1 MAMNRRR
8 VQPRGVV
15 LFVPQTTE
23 TDCAAA
29 CLVMA
34 LQVHGH
40 HRHLHEV
47 RTACGIGRDG
57 ASAVDIIDAAQSFGA
72 QARAVRVDLDTLHL
86 LPKGTI
92 LHWELRHFVVF
103 ERLTKT
109 GAIIVDPG
117 AGRRRVATRELDRA
131 LGGVG
136 VIVEPKAVE
145 ETAGPGRPTLGF
157 LFRALREAP
166 ELPQVLTASVA
177 IQLLVGLFPVV
188 SASVIDRVVPRHD
201 EHLLTVLTV
210 GVIGLALF
218 YAIFSAVRS
227 LLLAQLRARV
237 DLGAATRLIDH
248 IVSLPVPFFQVR
260 SAGDLMVRVRSN
272 ETLREAMSSAML
284 ASVLDGTLVAAYICV
299 LLAIDGW
306 IAAVVSALVLVQL
319 GTYLALRRRH
329 RELVAE
335 AQHRQGIADGHL
347 IDTLEGIETLKVA
360 GAEGRAV
367 SRWSSHYVEVLNA
380 TLRRARLTTW
390 SDTVVGTVRT
400 AGPFV
405 VLLVGAEAVL
415 RGATTLGT
423 LLAALAL
430 AHGIITSVGTL
441 LTNFGEIDAL
451 TAMVD
456 RLDDIFVERPEQ
468 PDQRPPAPR
477 LLGRLTLRGVGYR
490 PTAKSPFLV
499 RKVSLDVPP
508 GAFVAIVGASGSG
521 KSTVVS
527 LLTSLFEPTE
537 GEILLDGLPMTAL
550 DLRSVRRQMGV
561 VVQRAQVFGT
571 NIRDNITM
579 LEDLPMQDVEAA
591 GRLACV
597 DDDIQRMG
605 RRYLTGMVGGGALSG
620 GQRQR
625 IALARALLKKPRI
638 LLLDEAT
645 SALDAIT
652 ERRIFANIREMGCTR
667 VVVAHRLSTIM
678 DADLIVVM
686 EGGEIV
692 ETGTHEGLLARQGH
706 YAELVAAQNRS
717 ESGREPSRV
726 VEEAANP

>member
-1 MAMNRRR
+1 MSSR
-8 VQPRGVV
+8 RGVV
-15 LFVPQTTE
+15 PFVPQTTE
-23 TDCAAA
+23 ADCAAA

-34 LQVHGH
+34 LRVQGQ
-40 HRHLHEV
+40 HRHLHDV
-47 RTACGIGRDG
+47 RAACGVGRDG

-72 QARAVRVDLDTLHL
+72 HARAVRVDLDTVHL

-103 ERLTKT
+103 ERLTKS
-109 GAIIVDPG
+109 GAIIVDPA
-117 AGRRRVATRELDRA
+117 AGRRRIGARELDRA

-136 VIVEPKAVE
+136 IIVESKPVGR
-145 ETAGPGRPTLGF
+145 TDGPGRPTLQF
-157 LFRALREAP
+157 LFRALRQAP

-177 IQLLVGLFPVV
+177 IQLLVGLLPIV

-201 EHLLTVLTV
+201 EHLLTVLTF
-210 GVIGLALF
+210 GVIGLAIF
-218 YAIFSAVRS
+218 YAVFGAVRG

-248 IVSLPVPFFQVR
+248 IVSLPVPFFQIR
-260 SAGDLMVRVRSN
+260 PAGDLMVRVRSN
-272 ETLREAMSSAML
+272 ETLREALSSAML
-284 ASVLDGTLVAAYICV
+284 ASVLDGALVAMYVCV
-299 LLAIDGW
+299 LVVIDPW
-306 IAAVVSALVLVQL
+306 IAAVVTALVAVQL
-319 GTYLALRRRH
+319 ATYLALRRRH

-335 AQHRQGIADGHL
+335 AQHRQGIAEGHL

-367 SRWSSHYVEVLNA
+367 SRWTSHYVEVLNA

-405 VLLVGAEAVL
+405 VLLVGTEAVL
-415 RGATTLGT
+415 RGAATLGT

-430 AHGIITSVGTL
+430 AHGIITSIGTL

-456 RLDDIFVERPEQ
+456 RLDDIFIERPEQ
-468 PDQRPPAPR
+468 PEERPAAAP
-477 LLGRLTLRGVGYR
+477 LGGRITLRGVGFR
-490 PTAKSPFLV
+490 PTSKSAFLV
-499 RKVSLDVPP
+499 RNVSLDVAP
-508 GAFVAIVGASGSG
+508 GAFVAVVGASGSG

-537 GEILLDGLPMTAL
+537 GEILLDGVPMSAL

-579 LEDLPMQDVEAA
+579 LEDLPPEDIEAA
-591 GRLACV
+591 ARLACV
-597 DDDIQRMG
+597 HDDIQAMG
-605 RRYLTGMVGGGALSG
+605 RRYLTGMVGGGAVSG

-625 IALARALLKKPRI
+625 IALARALIKKPRI

-652 ERRIFANIREMGCTR
+652 EQRIFANIRDMGCTR

-686 EGGEIV
+686 DGGEVV
-692 ETGTHEGLLARQGH
+692 ETGTHEDLIAQAGH
-706 YAELVAAQNRS
+706 YAALVAAQNRGEPHGAAA
-717 ESGREPSRV
+717 ESG
-726 VEEAANP
+726 A